1 MGGGAGGAG
10 GGERDGGETTVG
22 RAQGDFREGKGAD
35 ERDLDRWDGERGFSG
50 DVRRDGDDVL
60 GERGA
65 EDGGGRRRGGGGDVG
80 DFLRASL
87 GSRGGGVLSERGD
100 ARSGD
105 SISASSRGD
114 EEEDST
120 SERRGMASASSI
132 PSQKSAAA
140 ETKKDEEQ
148 ARADASEDARG
159 ARDATAKEDGSAES
173 ESAPMTIDQWEIVT
187 ELRWELEKT
196 KETLEANE
204 RELERLRADAST
216 SASPKSRSKE
226 ATLREL
232 VTQLEAEREERARV
246 TRDFEEQL
254 HDLRAEVAEIMNA
267 TILSPNNLHA
277 FNCVDIT
284 TDQGRALAQTM
295 MDVMDHVRKSKDDIR
310 RNFNILSPKSAGETS
325 DEITLSPSFVSR
337 LDTFELSESTPQETQ
352 PEDIPR
358 GDDSKDS
365 VTSYDSL
372 E

>member
-1 MGGGAGGAG
+1 MGGAREARRRR
-10 GGERDGGETTVG
+10 ERRRRDDRGTRSG
-22 RAQGDFREGKGAD
+22 RFCEGKGAD

-60 GERGA
+60 GGEVRRTA
-65 EDGGGRRRGGGGDVG
+65 EDGDEERRRRWR
-80 DFLRASL
+80 FPCASL

-120 SERRGMASASSI
+120 SERRGHGGEFDTA
-132 PSQKSAAA
+132 QKSAAA

-187 ELRWELEKT
+187 RVRWELEKT

-232 VTQLEAEREERARV
+232 VTQLEAEREERA
-246 TRDFEEQL
+246 L
-254 HDLRAEVAEIMNA
+254 WI
-267 TILSPNNLHA
+267 
-277 FNCVDIT
+277 
-284 TDQGRALAQTM
+284 
-295 MDVMDHVRKSKDDIR
+295 
-310 RNFNILSPKSAGETS
+310 
-325 DEITLSPSFVSR
+325 
-337 LDTFELSESTPQETQ
+337 
-352 PEDIPR
+352 
-358 GDDSKDS
+358 
-365 VTSYDSL
+365 
-372 E
+372 